1 MACQALRACLPR
13 TDLPVAADPTGWD
26 DFFARKS
33 QVPEDFLKD
42 RKVRVPPLRERA
54 EDIPLPALALAADL
68 ARAKI
73 SCRTGPRKELSEEPV
88 VVHVGSDPEPGH
100 IASVE

>member
-13 TDLPVAADPTGWD
+13 TDLPFAADPTGWD

-42 RKVRVPPLRERA
+42 RKDHPPEKR
-54 EDIPLPALALAADL
+54 
-68 ARAKI
+68 
-73 SCRTGPRKELSEEPV
+73 ELS
-88 VVHVGSDPEPGH
+88 
-100 IASVE
+100 